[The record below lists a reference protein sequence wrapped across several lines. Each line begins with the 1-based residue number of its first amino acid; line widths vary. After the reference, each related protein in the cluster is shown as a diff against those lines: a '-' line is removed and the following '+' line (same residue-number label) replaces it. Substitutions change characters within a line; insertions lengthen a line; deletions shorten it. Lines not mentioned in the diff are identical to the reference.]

1 MQAALAPLGSTEICK
16 LTWLSKFRRT
26 WSSCMLSKLPLWWYM
41 VTPFS
46 DTQAIMVGYTSIHFP
61 LYPHSI
67 PIVDGSTHHFQIVY
81 SIHINPYHIIISSR
95 WLYID
100 TDIILYYI
108 ILYYILY
115 YIILYYIIYIYIIY
129 IYPITSPPYHHH
141 IRVKSY
147 RHQRRWMTSVRPKR
161 PVPGGP

>member
-1 MQAALAPLGSTEICK
+1 MQAALAPLGSTKICK
-16 LTWLSKFRRT
+16 LTLLSNFRRT

-81 SIHINPYHIIISSR
+81 SIHIHPYHIIISSR
-95 WLYID
+95 WLYTD
-100 TDIILYYI
+100 TDIIYI
-108 ILYYILY
+108 YH
-115 YIILYYIIYIYIIY
+115 IYIYI
-129 IYPITSPPYHHH
+129 PLHHH
-141 IRVKSY
+141 HTTIISGLNPIAINDDEWPLCVRNAQFQEV
-147 RHQRRWMTSVRPKR
+147 RREGFHAWRRICM
-161 PVPGGP
+161 GMDQY